1 MTGAYSILKRTAGRN
16 TTFDCAGNWFNWW
29 GTEGIKAT
37 CNLGDI
43 GKFDSRYSV
52 RYSTHGCFKLSQ

>member
-43 GKFDSRYSV
+43 GKFNS
-52 RYSTHGCFKLSQ
+52 RYSTHGCFK